1 LEIIREE
8 KLVERAARLGEV
20 ALAGLRELARK
31 HPLIG
36 DVRGRGLL
44 LGVELLHGGDP
55 ARPARDEANRV
66 MYAALRRG
74 LNFKLTRGNML
85 TLTPPLIL
93 KDEELAFA
101 LNVLDEAIGEV
112 EQG

>member
-1 LEIIREE
+1 
-8 KLVERAARLGEV
+8 
-20 ALAGLRELARK
+20 
-31 HPLIG
+31 
-36 DVRGRGLL
+36 
-44 LGVELLHGGDP
+44 
-55 ARPARDEANRV
+55 
-66 MYAALRRG
+66 
-74 LNFKLTRGNML
+74 ML